1 MTNPPFPLTNT
12 PFLHKSTH
20 VCKIPLFVPQRQGFG
35 VIKFCQDDLLGNF
48 ESSIKHKQSIS
59 NPTKTFTI
67 MKNLSTSKK
76 LMISKQMITNF
87 QNHNFIDFMYSE
99 RCNSLT
105 GSTGGMF

>member
-35 VIKFCQDDLLGNF
+35 VIKFCRDDFLDNF
-48 ESSIKHKQSIS
+48 ESSIKHKQFIS
-59 NPTKTFTI
+59 NPTKTLTI

-76 LMISKQMITNF
+76 LTISKQVISSFNS
-87 QNHNFIDFMYSE
+87 DSYSE
-99 RCNSLT
+99 LMVSAGFCHSI
-105 GSTGGMF
+105 SCGMF

>member
-20 VCKIPLFVPQRQGFG
+20 VCKIPLFVPHRQGFG
-35 VIKFCQDDLLGNF
+35 VIKFYWADLLGNF

-67 MKNLSTSKK
+67 MKNVSTSKK
-76 LMISKQMITNF
+76 LTVSKQMIANIQGNNF
-87 QNHNFIDFMYSE
+87 SDFIRTE

-105 GSTGGMF
+105 GDMGGMF

>member
-35 VIKFCQDDLLGNF
+35 VIKFCWSDFLGNF
-48 ESSIKHKQSIS
+48 ESSIKHKQLIS

-76 LMISKQMITNF
+76 LTISKQVIAVMN
-87 QNHNFIDFMYSE
+87 NDSYSDIFE
-99 RCNSLT
+99 TVKCGTFGTTL
-105 GSTGGMF
+105 F